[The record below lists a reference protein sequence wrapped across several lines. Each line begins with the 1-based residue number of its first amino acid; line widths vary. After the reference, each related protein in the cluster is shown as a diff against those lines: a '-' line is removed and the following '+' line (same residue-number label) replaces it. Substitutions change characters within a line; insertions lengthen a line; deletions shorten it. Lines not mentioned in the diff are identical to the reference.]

1 MIRWLRIPLAV
12 AIIIAAVLLVILAAG
27 GANSVIFERYFPIL
41 LIVDSFA
48 TIALL
53 AFIGAVVYRLFK
65 QRRNKVLALA

>member
-1 MIRWLRIPLAV
+1 MTRWLRIPLAV

-53 AFIGAVVYRLFK
+53 SSTVCLNSAATKF
-65 QRRNKVLALA
+65 LALA

>member
-1 MIRWLRIPLAV
+1 MTRWLRIPLAV

-53 AFIGAVVYRLFK
+53 PFIGADVYSL
-65 QRRNKVLALA
+65 

>member
-41 LIVDSFA
+41 LIVDW
-48 TIALL
+48 ALCRL
-53 AFIGAVVYRLFK
+53 AAAI
-65 QRRNKVLALA
+65 RRPR